1 MELLA
6 AGGAL
11 ERPHLVVDPHVNIQ
25 PRFLVESFG
34 AHGAGE
40 IIQIGIVLVVHVR
53 FEEVARRER
62 AAAVLAQVGLLSFV
76 ISLDKTNETVTF
88 LDVFLFQTVNAL

>member
-1 MELLA
+1 MGDEMLPQIAVGVEFLA
-6 AGGAL
+6 ASGAL
-11 ERPHLVVDPHVNIQ
+11 EWPHLVVDPHVNIQ

-53 FEEVARRER
+53 FEEVTRCKS
-62 AAAVLAQVGLLSFV
+62 AAAVFA
-76 ISLDKTNETVTF
+76 
-88 LDVFLFQTVNAL
+88 